1 MDITLSKTQQNI
13 AQEARRFLK
22 KECPPEYVQEM
33 LKDERGITD
42 DLWQKMAEMDWMAMR
57 VPETYGG
64 MGMEQIDMSLLL
76 EEMGRAVVPG
86 PFFSTVILAG
96 ETIMA
101 AGTDGQK
108 KQYLRAI
115 ADGKNL
121 ATLALHEPDGGSDP
135 GYIHMSG
142 IKSGDDYIL
151 DGTKLYVPDAHLA
164 DFIVMP
170 VRTGTT
176 GKPAD
181 SISLFILSA
190 KEKGITISPLPT
202 MDGTRKLS
210 AVICKGVRLN
220 QESILGKLNKGWQPL
235 LQALQRAQ
243 VGLCAE
249 AVGGAQKAMELASD
263 YAKVRVQYDQPIGS
277 FQAVKHMCA
286 QMFTETE
293 SSRSMLYWAS
303 WAQDYGTEKE
313 AAIAASS
320 SKSYCADA
328 FTKVAAKGIQVL
340 GGTGFTMENEMHL
353 YLKRAKANQAALGTS
368 VYHREKVMQLLAS
381 VTNKKNQSGL
391 NRPGEVK

>member
-1 MDITLSKTQQNI
+1 MDITISKTQQNI
-13 AQEARRFLK
+13 ALEARRFLK
-22 KECPPEYVQEM
+22 KECQSEYVQKM
-33 LKDERGITD
+33 YKDARGMTD
-42 DLWQKMAEMDWMAMR
+42 ELWQKMAEMDWMAMR
-57 VPETYGG
+57 IPETFGG

-101 AGTDGQK
+101 AGTDTQK
-108 KQYLRAI
+108 QKYLSAI
-115 ADGKNL
+115 ADGKTM
-121 ATLALHEPDGGSDP
+121 ATLALHEPDGGSDL

-142 IKSGDDYIL
+142 TRDGDDFIL

-164 DFIVMP
+164 DVIVMP

-176 GKPAD
+176 GNIAD
-181 SISLFILSA
+181 TISLFILKA
-190 KEKGITISPLPT
+190 KEKGLTISPLPT
-202 MDGTRKLS
+202 MDATRKLS
-210 AVICKGVRLN
+210 AVICKDVRLN
-220 QESILGKLNKGWQPL
+220 KASILGEPNKGWQPL
-235 LQALQRAQ
+235 FQALQRAQ

-249 AVGGAQKAMELASD
+249 AVGGAQKAMEIAAD

-286 QMFTETE
+286 QMFTEAE

-303 WAQDYGTEKE
+303 WAQDYGAENE

-320 SKSYCADA
+320 AKAYCTEA

-353 YLKRAKANQAALGTS
+353 YLKRAKANQAALGTP
-368 VYHREKVMQLLAS
+368 VYHRERVMQLLTS
-381 VTNKKNQSGL
+381 VA
-391 NRPGEVK
+391 R

>member
-33 LKDERGITD
+33 FMDEQGYTD
-42 DLWQKMAEMDWMAMR
+42 DLWDKMSAMDWMALR
-57 VPETYGG
+57 IPEDFGG

-101 AGTDGQK
+101 AGSETQK
-108 KQYLRAI
+108 KKYLGAI
-115 ADGKNL
+115 ADGNTK
-121 ATLALHEPDGGSDP
+121 ATLAIHEPDGGSDL
-135 GYIHMSG
+135 GFIHMPATRD
-142 IKSGDDYIL
+142 GDDFII
-151 DGTKLYVPDAHLA
+151 DGTKLYVPDAHVA

-170 VRTGTT
+170 VRTENSSRPGDGIT
-176 GKPAD
+176 
-181 SISLFILSA
+181 IFILNA
-190 KEKGITISPLPT
+190 KEKGVKISPLPT

-210 AVICKGVRLN
+210 AVTCENVRLN
-220 QESILGKLNKGWQPL
+220 KESILGDISKGWQPL
-235 LQALQRAQ
+235 YRALQRAQ

-249 AVGGAQKAMELASD
+249 SVGGTQKSMEIARD
-263 YAKVRVQYDQPIGS
+263 YAKVRVQYDQAIGS
-277 FQAVKHMCA
+277 FQAIKHMCA
-286 QMFTETE
+286 QMFVEAE

-303 WAQDYGTEKE
+303 WAQDHGDESE

-320 SKSYCADA
+320 VKSYCTDA
-328 FTKVAAKGIQVL
+328 FTRVAAKGIQVL

-353 YLKRAKANQAALGTS
+353 YLKRAKANQAALGTP
-368 VYHREKVMQLLAS
+368 VYHRERVMQLL
-381 VTNKKNQSGL
+381 THILK
-391 NRPGEVK
+391 

>member
-22 KECPPEYVQEM
+22 KECPSEYVQEM
-33 LKDERGITD
+33 FKDTQGMTD

-57 VPETYGG
+57 IPETFGG

-76 EEMGRAVVPG
+76 EEMGRAVLPG

-101 AGTDGQK
+101 AGTDTQK
-108 KQYLRAI
+108 RKYLSAI
-115 ADGKNL
+115 ADGKAK
-121 ATLALHEPDGGSDP
+121 ATLALHEPDGGSDL
-135 GYIHMSG
+135 GYINMSG
-142 IKSGDDYIL
+142 TRNGDDFIL
-151 DGTKLYVPDAHLA
+151 NGTKLYVPDAHLA

-176 GKPAD
+176 GDLAD
-181 SISLFILSA
+181 TLSLFVMSA
-190 KEKGITISPLPT
+190 RERGLTISPLPT

-210 AVICKGVRLN
+210 AVICKDVQLN
-220 QESILGKLNKGWQPL
+220 KASILGELNKGWQPL

-249 AVGGAQKAMELASD
+249 AVGGAQKAMEIASD

-286 QMFTETE
+286 QMFTEAE

-303 WAQDYGTEKE
+303 WAQDYGLENE

-320 SKSYCADA
+320 AKAYCTDA

-353 YLKRAKANQAALGTS
+353 YLKRAKANQAALGTP
-368 VYHREKVMQLLAS
+368 VYHRERVMQLLTS
-381 VTNKKNQSGL
+381 VAQ
-391 NRPGEVK
+391 

>member
-33 LKDERGITD
+33 FKDARGITD
-42 DLWQKMAEMDWMAMR
+42 DLWQKMAGMDWMAMR
-57 VPETYGG
+57 IPETYGG

-101 AGTDGQK
+101 AGTDTQK
-108 KQYLRAI
+108 KKYLGAI
-115 ADGKNL
+115 ADGKAM

-135 GYIHMSG
+135 GYIHLSG
-142 IKSGDDYIL
+142 VRNGDDFIL
-151 DGTKLYVPDAHLA
+151 NGTKLFVPDAHLA
-164 DFIVMP
+164 DFLVIAA
-170 VRTGTT
+170 RTGKTN
-176 GKPAD
+176 KSEDA
-181 SISLFILSA
+181 ISLFIVSA
-190 KEKGITISPLPT
+190 KEKGITITPLST

-210 AVICKGVRLN
+210 AVICKNVRLN
-220 QESILGKLNKGWQPL
+220 QTSILGELNKGFQPL
-235 LQALQRAQ
+235 FQALQRAQ

-249 AVGGAQKAMELASD
+249 AVGGAQKAMEIASD

-277 FQAVKHMCA
+277 FQAIKHMCA
-286 QMFTETE
+286 QMFTEAE

-303 WAQDYGTEKE
+303 WAQDYGDENE

-320 SKSYCADA
+320 AKAYCTDA
-328 FTKVAAKGIQVL
+328 FTNVAARGIQVL

-353 YLKRAKANQAALGTS
+353 YLKRAKANQAALGTP
-368 VYHREKVMQLLAS
+368 VYHREKVMQLLS
-381 VTNKKNQSGL
+381 PVTQ
-391 NRPGEVK
+391 

>member
-13 AQEARRFLK
+13 ATEARRFLK

-33 LKDERGITD
+33 FLDDHGFKD
-42 DLWQKMAEMDWMAMR
+42 DLWGKMTEMDWMALR
-57 VPETYGG
+57 IPEAYGG

-76 EEMGRAVVPG
+76 EEMGRAVLPG

-101 AGTDGQK
+101 AGADIQK
-108 KQYLRAI
+108 RKYLSAI
-115 ADGKNL
+115 ADGKAK
-121 ATLALHEPDGGSDP
+121 ATLALHEPDGGSDL

-142 IKSGDDYIL
+142 TMDGDDFIL

-170 VRTGTT
+170 VRTGAT
-176 GKPAD
+176 GDPAD
-181 SISLFILSA
+181 TISLFVVSA
-190 KEKGITISPLPT
+190 REKGVTISPLPT

-210 AVICKGVRLN
+210 AVICKNVQLN
-220 QESILGKLNKGWQPL
+220 KTSMLGELNKGWQPL
-235 LQALQRAQ
+235 QRALQRAQ

-249 AVGGAQKAMELASD
+249 AVGGAQKAMEIASD
-263 YAKVRVQYDQPIGS
+263 YAKARVQYDQPIGS

-286 QMFTETE
+286 QMFTEAE

-303 WAQDYGTEKE
+303 WAQDHGDEHE

-320 SKSYCADA
+320 AKAYCTDA
-328 FTKVAAKGIQVL
+328 FTKVAAKSIQVL

-353 YLKRAKANQAALGTS
+353 YLKRAKANQAALGTP
-368 VYHREKVMQLLAS
+368 VYHRERVMQLLAA
-381 VTNKKNQSGL
+381 VTK
-391 NRPGEVK
+391 

>member
-22 KECPPEYVQEM
+22 KECPSEYVQEM
-33 LKDERGITD
+33 FKDAQGMTD

-57 VPETYGG
+57 IPENYGG
-64 MGMEQIDMSLLL
+64 MGMEQVDMSLLL
-76 EEMGRAVVPG
+76 EEMGRAVLPG

-101 AGTDGQK
+101 AGTDTQK
-108 KQYLRAI
+108 QEYLSGI
-115 ADGKNL
+115 ADGKIM
-121 ATLALHEPDGGSDP
+121 ATLALHEPDGGSDL
-135 GYIHMSG
+135 GYIHMPG
-142 IKSGDDYIL
+142 TRDGDDYIL

-170 VRTGTT
+170 ILTGTT
-176 GKPAD
+176 GKPGD
-181 SISLFILSA
+181 TTSLFILST
-190 KEKGITISPLPT
+190 KEKGLTISPMPT
-202 MDGTRKLS
+202 MDATRKLS
-210 AVICKGVRLN
+210 AVICKDVRVN
-220 QESILGKLNKGWQPL
+220 KASVLGKPNKGWQPL
-235 LQALQRAQ
+235 MQALQRAQ

-249 AVGGAQKAMELASD
+249 AVGGAQKAMEIAAD
-263 YAKVRVQYDQPIGS
+263 YAKIRVQYDQPIGS

-286 QMFTETE
+286 QMFTDAE

-303 WAQDYGTEKE
+303 WAQDYGTENE

-320 SKSYCADA
+320 AKAYCTDA

-353 YLKRAKANQAALGTS
+353 YLKRAKANQAALGTP
-368 VYHREKVMQLLAS
+368 VYHRERVMQLLTS
-381 VTNKKNQSGL
+381 VA
-391 NRPGEVK
+391 

>member
-33 LKDERGITD
+33 FMDERGFSD
-42 DLWQKMAEMDWMAMR
+42 DLWKKMTEMDWMALR
-57 VPETYGG
+57 IPEAYGG

-76 EEMGRAVVPG
+76 EEMGRTVVPG
-86 PFFSTVILAG
+86 PFFSTVVLAG

-101 AGTDGQK
+101 AGTDAQK
-108 KQYLRAI
+108 KKYLGAI
-115 ADGKNL
+115 ADGNAR

-135 GYIHMSG
+135 GFIHMPATRD
-142 IKSGDDYIL
+142 GDDFII
-151 DGTKLYVPDAHLA
+151 DGTKLYVPDAHVA

-170 VRTGTT
+170 VRTETT
-176 GKPAD
+176 GKPED

-190 KEKGITISPLPT
+190 QERGITISPLPT

-210 AVICKGVRLN
+210 AVTCDNVRLN
-220 QESILGKLNKGWQPL
+220 KESILGEIDKGWQPL
-235 LQALQRAQ
+235 FQALQRAQ

-249 AVGGAQKAMELASD
+249 AVGGAQKAMEIATD

-277 FQAVKHMCA
+277 FQAIKHICA
-286 QMFTETE
+286 QMFTEAE

-303 WAQDYGTEKE
+303 WAQDYGDENE

-320 SKSYCADA
+320 AKSYCTDA
-328 FTKVAAKGIQVL
+328 FTKIAAKGIQVL

-353 YLKRAKANQAALGTS
+353 YLKRAKANQAALGTP
-368 VYHREKVMQLLAS
+368 VYHRERVMQLLSS
-381 VTNKKNQSGL
+381 VTG
-391 NRPGEVK
+391 